1 MPRATSI
8 PVEKRQQAY
17 EAYVNDP
24 SKTIEDIRVFLGVSM
39 STFVRLRDRWHWPR
53 REAAIALAAADRERQ
68 VKAER
73 PKGEQAASPSGQ
85 SPEATPATQPSSLR
99 AAALALTVAAR
110 AHIDALLRQQ
120 EKALVDHDKAAKALA
135 SYADTLTKAQA
146 LLEQDGAG
154 LDHGEHHHDGNS
166 RSIQSRSIQSRSI
179 HELRDELA
187 RHLERI
193 LAEEEARG
201 SDGLL
206 V

>member
-24 SKTIEDIRVFLGVSM
+24 SKTIEDIRLFLGVSV

-68 VKAER
+68 AKAGRRE
-73 PKGEQAASPSGQ
+73 GEQATSLSDGQAMPAS
-85 SPEATPATQPSSLR
+85 QPSSLR

-154 LDHGEHHHDGNS
+154 LDHCEHHHDGNS
-166 RSIQSRSIQSRSI
+166 RGIQSRSI

-193 LAEEEARG
+193 VAEEEARG